1 MIKSLNKII
10 NWISTSFQNK
20 EGKVCSKRT
29 TVFAMVI
36 MLGYIVFFELD
47 NVNSI
52 AGMTILSGGVLSIL
66 GVKDYFDTKKVIN
79 DLKDDTGDKK

>member
-1 MIKSLNKII
+1 MIKNLKQIV

-47 NVNSI
+47 NINSI

-79 DLKDDTGDKK
+79 DLNDARTNKK

>member
-1 MIKSLNKII
+1 MIKSLNKIV

-66 GVKDYFDTKKVIN
+66 GVKDYFDTKNVIN

>member
-1 MIKSLNKII
+1 
-10 NWISTSFQNK
+10 
-20 EGKVCSKRT
+20 
-29 TVFAMVI
+29 MVI

-79 DLKDDTGDKK
+79 DLKDARTDKK